1 MLSFGLVGCST
12 SNTQNLNN
20 NDDRSESRQTEVSRQ
35 AEMSSL
41 SDIETES
48 ESFYDE
54 GSSTE
59 TEGNMQNIEL
69 GTVPN
74 EYYSAAKQQ
83 GTLESFVYDTK
94 DYIGDGKTIQSQ
106 ATVYLPY
113 GYDQNDEETRYN
125 ILYLQHG
132 AYGNERTWMYEYGD
146 KFKNMIDNMIENK
159 QIPPLI
165 LVMPYLPSGNE
176 WYHDTTLIFYSD
188 ELKNDLMPAVES
200 FYHTFAENTTDE
212 GFEESRSHRAFG
224 GFSAGGTTTW
234 RVFLEGLDRFE
245 YFMPMSGGLTLGGD
259 GTSDVSDTTLIA
271 DTAKDSGY
279 DKREYYVFAATGTKD
294 VAYQG
299 LTAQMEYMKTLTDAF
314 DYTETG
320 FADGNL
326 MYYTVEG
333 NRHDYQYT
341 YEYVFN
347 GLQCLFSGYEG
358 RDDEAT
364 VQENIQESIANSKE
378 NLTTVITAG
387 GYEIPLTELAHHT
400 GDDMDS
406 KVFYTSEISSD
417 ALMAIYKALG
427 RTPAER
433 DKVAVK
439 LHTGEGDG
447 SYNLDADFIKELVQ
461 SVDGTIVECNT
472 AYGGNR
478 SNTAMHMQIAKDH
491 GYTEIADVDIMDA
504 DGGMEIPVTGGTH
517 LKTDLVGAHLANYDF
532 CMVLSHFKGHA
543 MGGFGGA
550 LKNISIGIASSTGK
564 SLIHSGGTETT
575 GFGWNT
581 SAEVFT
587 ESMAEA
593 ASAVYDYFD
602 GGEKMVFISVMNNIS
617 VDCDCN
623 ANPAKPD
630 MHDVGIL
637 ASTDPVALDQA
648 CVDFLRAVPDGA
660 SVIRRMESRSG
671 EHILDHADEIE
682 FGSRNYKLICIDE

>member
-1 MLSFGLVGCST
+1 MKKKIYISAFLIWVFVLAGCGKSDT
-12 SNTQNLNN
+12 ANQ
-20 NDDRSESRQTEVSRQ
+20 DSETV
-35 AEMSSL
+35 
-41 SDIETES
+41 IS
-48 ESFYDE
+48 EE
-54 GSSTE
+54 STE
-59 TEGNMQNIEL
+59 KENKEVDNTETIDDSKDNFQGNPSMESAINMQNITL
-69 GTVPN
+69 GTVPTG
-74 EYYSAAKQQ
+74 YYSNATQQ
-83 GTLESFVYDTK
+83 GTLETFTYDTK
-94 DYIGDGKTIQSQ
+94 DYIGDGKAIQSQ

-113 GYDQNDEETRYN
+113 GYAQNDEDTRYN

-146 KFKNMIDNMIENK
+146 DFKNLIDNMIEDNR
-159 QIPPLI
+159 IPPLI
-165 LVMPYLPSGNE
+165 IVMPYLPSGND
-176 WYHDTTLIFYSD
+176 WYHDTTPIFYSG

-200 FYHTFAENTTDE
+200 YYHTFASSTTDA

-234 RVFLEGLDRFE
+234 HVFLEGMDRFE
-245 YFMPMSGGLTLGGD
+245 YFLPMSGGLTLGGD
-259 GTSDVSDTTLIA
+259 GSTDVADATTIA
-271 DTAKDSGY
+271 DTAAASGY
-279 DKREYYVFAATGTKD
+279 DKREYYVFAATGTED

-299 LTAQMEYMKTLTDAF
+299 LTAQMEYMKTLTNAF
-314 DYTETG
+314 DYTDKG

-326 MYYTVEG
+326 MYYTVDG
-333 NRHDYQYT
+333 NQHDYQYT

-347 GLQCLFSGYEG
+347 GLQCLFSWYEG
-358 RDDEAT
+358 SIT
-364 VQENIQESIANSKE
+364 QESATDSQE
-378 NLTTVITAG
+378 TLTVVTTAG
-387 GYEIPLTELAHHT
+387 EYEIPLTDLAHQT
-400 GDDMDS
+400 GKDTDS

-417 ALMAIYKALG
+417 ALIAIYKALG
-427 RTPAER
+427 RTPSKG
-433 DKVAVK
+433 DNVAVK

-447 SYNLDADFIKELVQ
+447 SYNLEPDLIKELVQ

-478 SNTAMHMQIAKDH
+478 SNTAMHMQIAEDH
-491 GYTEIADVDIMDA
+491 GYTAIADVDIMDA

-532 CMVLSHFKGHA
+532 CIVLSHFKGHA

-575 GFGWNT
+575 GFGWDT
-581 SAEVFT
+581 SAETFT

-602 GGEKMVFISVMNNIS
+602 DGEKIVFINVMNNVS

-637 ASTDPVALDQA
+637 ASTDSVALDQA

-671 EHILDHADEIE
+671 EHILDHADELG
-682 FGSRNYKLICIDE
+682 FGSRNYKLVSID